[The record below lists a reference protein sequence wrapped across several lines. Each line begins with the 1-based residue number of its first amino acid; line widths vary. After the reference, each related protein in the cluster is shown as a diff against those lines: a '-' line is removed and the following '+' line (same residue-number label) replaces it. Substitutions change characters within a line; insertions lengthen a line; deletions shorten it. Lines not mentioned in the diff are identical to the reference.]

1 MGFDVFGIRPEN
13 EQGIYFRNSIW
24 WWPRLWD
31 YCCFITPELL
41 KEDHESGHV
50 NDGYIID
57 GIKHK
62 SLVRNLSAALK
73 QRENYNDWIKNS
85 EKIYLRNQQQSA
97 LLSRGEKAR
106 NDDNFNKCRCY
117 FDWQNVDKFLL
128 FAKSNQGFKIC

>member
-73 QRENYNDWIKNS
+73 QRGNHNDWIKNS
-85 EKIYLRNQQQSA
+85 EKMYLRKREMMTILISVDAILTGKTLKNFYYLQKAIKA
-97 LLSRGEKAR
+97 LRYVRNNSREFFGK
-106 NDDNFNKCRCY
+106 
-117 FDWQNVDKFLL
+117 
-128 FAKSNQGFKIC
+128 